1 MDDVQWVNHSPNRVT
16 IDLSAVVHN
25 LGQVRKLLRKQTK
38 IMGVVKSDAY
48 GHGLLPVSRILVN
61 HGIDCLGVA
70 HLHEAAELRDNGIQ
84 APIILLCGIRTKAEA
99 CEVVDRNLIPTL
111 FDLEAA
117 EILARE
123 SAGMG
128 KRTAVHL
135 KVDTGMGRLGIS
147 HGEIEPFLKKIQGFH
162 NLLVEGLMSH
172 LSSADDPER
181 EFTEHQIRNFARAI
195 QVGRSMGLELP
206 WNNLANS
213 AGIMTY
219 DEAQFG
225 LVRPGIMLY
234 GGLPSPGFISP
245 VSLKGAMRFHG
256 RILQIRHLP
265 DGTPVSYGR
274 TYYTRGPRCVAIVS
288 AGYGDGLPRS
298 ISNRGSAL
306 VNGTRAPLLGTV
318 CMNLTLCDITGLE
331 GVRAGDEVVFL
342 GSQGGE
348 TIRADDI
355 ALWAESISYEVL
367 CSIGQRNRK
376 EYLQ

>member
-1 MDDVQWVNHSPNRVT
+1 MNHNPNRVT
-16 IDLSAVVHN
+16 IDLSAVIHN
-25 LGQVRKLLRKQTK
+25 LGQVRKLLRNRTK
-38 IMGVVKSDAY
+38 IMGIVKSDAY
-48 GHGLLPVSRILVN
+48 GHGLLPVSRTLVN
-61 HGIDCLGVA
+61 HGIDYLGVA
-70 HLHEAAELRDNGIQ
+70 HLHEALELRDNGIQ
-84 APIILLCGIRTKAEA
+84 EPIILLCSIRTKAEA

-111 FDLEAA
+111 FDLQAA

-123 SAGMG
+123 SAGRG

-181 EFTEHQIRNFARAI
+181 EFTEHQIRNFTRAI
-195 QVGRSMGLELP
+195 QIGRSTGLELP

-213 AGIMTY
+213 AGIMAY

-225 LVRPGIMLY
+225 MVRPGIMLY
-234 GGLPSPGFISP
+234 GGLPSPGFTSP

-256 RILQIRHLP
+256 RVLQIRHLP
-265 DGTPVSYGR
+265 DRTPLSYGR
-274 TYYTRGPRCVAIVS
+274 TYYTKGPRCVAIVS

-306 VNGTRAPLLGTV
+306 VKGRRVPVLGTV

-331 GVRAGDEVVFL
+331 DVRTGDEVVFL

-348 TIRADDI
+348 TISGDDI
-355 ALWAESISYEVL
+355 AQCAGSISYEVF
-367 CSIGQRNRK
+367 CSIGERNRK
-376 EYLQ
+376 DYLR